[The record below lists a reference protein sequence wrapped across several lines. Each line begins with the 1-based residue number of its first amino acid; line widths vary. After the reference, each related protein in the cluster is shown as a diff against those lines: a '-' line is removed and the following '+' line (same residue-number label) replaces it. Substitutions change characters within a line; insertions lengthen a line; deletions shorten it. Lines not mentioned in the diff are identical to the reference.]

1 MNKARGWFQSLLMHL
16 HISPVGL
23 IALSLVVVGLALG
36 ASVHK
41 GFMILMAMGAFGPGI
56 LRQLGLLNDLDDF
69 QKEAA
74 AQAGQRAYL
83 VAAIFLMVVLITQ
96 GWHQLSL
103 SNDQVPAS
111 AIVTMMLVVYY
122 ASYCLTFW
130 DTRKAVSR
138 ILLAFGLF
146 WLAFSVMSH
155 GSEPMV
161 LLGEGLVVPGPFIL
175 FAILCRWWPRAIG
188 LVLLVASVG
197 AIFFFHML
205 PLSDMDSRRV
215 FRNIFMIV
223 LIPLP
228 LAVSGIALITSQ
240 HGDASFERSEPV
252 NTNNIGG

>member
-1 MNKARGWFQSLLMHL
+1 MNKARGWLRSLLTHL

-23 IALSLVVVGLALG
+23 IAFVLVVVGLALG

-41 GFMILMAMGAFGPGI
+41 GFMILMAMGAFGPGV
-56 LRQLGLLNDLDDF
+56 LRQFGVLNDLDDF

-74 AQAGQRAYL
+74 AQAGLRAYL
-83 VAAIFLMVVLITQ
+83 VGAIFLMVVLIAQ
-96 GWHQLSL
+96 GWDVLSL

-130 DTRKAVSR
+130 DTRKAVPR
-138 ILLAFGLF
+138 ILLAFGVL
-146 WLAFSVMSH
+146 WLAFSILSH
-155 GSEPMV
+155 GDEPMV

-175 FAILCRWWPRAIG
+175 CAILCRWWPRAIG

-197 AIFFFHML
+197 AALFFHML
-205 PLSDMDSRRV
+205 PFGETDSQRV
-215 FRNIFMIV
+215 FRDIFMIM

-228 LAVSGIALITSQ
+228 LAVSGVALITSQ
-240 HGDASFERSEPV
+240 RGDASSDA
-252 NTNNIGG
+252 

>member
-1 MNKARGWFQSLLMHL
+1 MNKARGWLQSLLMHL
-16 HISPVGL
+16 HISLVGL
-23 IALSLVVVGLALG
+23 IALVLVVLGLALG

-41 GFMILMAMGAFGPGI
+41 GFMILMAMGAFGPSI
-56 LRQLGLLNDLDDF
+56 LRQFGLLEDLDDF

-74 AQAGQRAYL
+74 AQAGLRAYL
-83 VAAIFLMVVLITQ
+83 VGVIFLMVVLITQ
-96 GWHQLSL
+96 GWDVLSL

-161 LLGEGLVVPGPFIL
+161 LLSEGLVVPGPFI
-175 FAILCRWWPRAIG
+175 ACAVLCRWWPRAIG
-188 LVLLVASVG
+188 LVLLAASVG
-197 AIFFFHML
+197 AVFFFHML
-205 PLSDMDSRRV
+205 PLSEMDSQRV
-215 FRNIFMIV
+215 FRNIFMIA

-228 LAVSGIALITSQ
+228 LAVSGVALFTAQ
-240 HGDASFERSEPV
+240 RGDASSGTPSFE
-252 NTNNIGG
+252 